1 MRVDP
6 AAPAQSVLP
15 GPPGL
20 PTLVH
25 QHPDQFALLR
35 QRRFAPFF
43 WTQFSGAANDNL
55 FKFAFTVMVTYQLGV
70 SWLPPAMAGL
80 LIGALFILPFL
91 LFSATSGQL
100 TDKFEK
106 TRVIRF
112 VKNLEI
118 VIMLIAA
125 AGFMSSNVNVQ
136 VPVLLGCTFLMGLHS
151 TLFGPVKFA
160 YLPQALDEREL
171 TGGNGMVEMGTFVA
185 ILLGNLVGGLI
196 VAVPGAGPTYVAIVC
211 VMLAVLGRV
220 VAQFIPLA
228 PATDPGLQINWNPV
242 TETWRNLKL
251 ASTNLVV
258 FRSLLGISWMW
269 FFGAVFLSQFPSFA
283 KEVMHGNEQ
292 VASLLLVVFSI
303 GIATGSLLCETLSK
317 RHVEIGLVPLGAIG
331 MSVFAVDLYFASRG
345 LPPSEV
351 MSLSTFVRQPAHWRV
366 MMDLALLS
374 LFAGLYSVPMY
385 ALIQLRSQP
394 THRARIIAANNI
406 LNALFM
412 IVSAILAG
420 ALLKANYTISQ
431 IFLFV
436 GLANAV
442 VAFYIFMLVPEYLL
456 RFIAFIASRCVYRFE
471 ITGEDNIPRE
481 GAAILTCNHV
491 SFVDPVL
498 LMAASPRPIY
508 FVMDHRIFKI
518 PVLGWLFELAK
529 AIPIAPR
536 AEDPVIYEAAFEA
549 AARVLRNG
557 DLLAIFPEGGIT
569 RDGTLQTF
577 KGGIMK
583 ILENAERDG
592 LDVPVVPMALTN
604 LCGSFFSR
612 VEDSTT
618 LVRPFRSGLWSRV
631 GLNAG
636 PALAASHVQPE
647 VLHRRVAELMGRER
661 SVGRN

>member
-1 MRVDP
+1 MSDVT
-6 AAPAQSVLP
+6 ASAGSATQGSGTVQA
-15 GPPGL
+15 
-20 PTLVH
+20 H
-25 QHPDQFALLR
+25 AHPNQFALLK

-55 FKFAFTVMVTYQLGV
+55 FKFAFTVMVTYQLSI
-70 SWLPPAMAGL
+70 SWLPPSLAGL
-80 LIGALFILPFL
+80 VIGALFILPFL

-106 TRVIRF
+106 TRIIRF

-118 VIMLIAA
+118 AIMLIAA
-125 AGFMSSNVNVQ
+125 AGFL
-136 VPVLLGCTFLMGLHS
+136 VPQPELQTVILLACTFLMGLHS

-160 YLPQALDEREL
+160 YLPQALNEREL

-185 ILLGNLVGGLI
+185 ILLGQVAGGLL
-196 VAVPGAGPTYVAIVC
+196 VAVPGVGPMYVALAC
-211 VMLAVLGRV
+211 VGLALMGRA
-220 VAQFIPLA
+220 VAQYIPLA
-228 PATDPGLQINWNPV
+228 PATDPDLKINWNPL

-251 ASTNLVV
+251 ASENIVV
-258 FRSLLGISWMW
+258 FRSMLGISWMW

-283 KEVMHGNEQ
+283 KEVLHGNER

-303 GIATGSLLCETLSK
+303 GIATGSLLCEVLSK

-331 MSVFAVDLYFASRG
+331 MSVFAIDLYFASRN
-345 LPPSEV
+345 LPPSAV
-351 MSLSTFVRQPAHWRV
+351 MSLGSFIAQPQHWRV
-366 MMDLALLS
+366 MFDLALLS

-420 ALLKANYTISQ
+420 ALLKAGFTIAQ

-436 GLANAV
+436 GLANTV
-442 VAFYIFMLVPEYLL
+442 VGFYIFLLVPEYLL
-456 RFIAFIASRCVYRFE
+456 RFVAFMLSRCIYRYKV
-471 ITGEDNIPRE
+471 TGDEHIPTA
-481 GAAILTCNHV
+481 GAAVLTCNHV
-491 SFVDPVL
+491 SFIDPVL

-508 FVMDHRIFKI
+508 FVMDHRIFKM
-518 PVLGWLFELAK
+518 PVLGWFFRLLK

-536 AEDPVIYEAAFEA
+536 SEDPALYEAAFEA
-549 AARVLRNG
+549 AAKVLREG

-569 RDGTLQTF
+569 KDGELMAF

-592 LDVPVVPMALTN
+592 ITVPVIPMALTN
-604 LCGSFFSR
+604 LWGSFFSR
-612 VEDSTT
+612 AEKGSAMVK
-618 LVRPFRSGLWSRV
+618 PFRRGVWSRV
-631 GLNAG
+631 GLNVG
-636 PALAASHVQPE
+636 EPMAAQNVTTDGLRNS
-647 VLHRRVAELMGRER
+647 VARLLVRP
-661 SVGRN
+661 

>member
-1 MRVDP
+1 MSITTDVGAP
-6 AAPAQSVLP
+6 AAAQTAAHS
-15 GPPGL
+15 
-20 PTLVH
+20 
-25 QHPDQFALLR
+25 HPNQFALLK

-55 FKFAFTVMVTYQLGV
+55 FKFAFTVMVTYQLSV
-70 SWLPPAMAGL
+70 SWLPPALAGL
-80 LIGALFILPFL
+80 VIGALFILPFL

-118 VIMLIAA
+118 AIMLVAA
-125 AGFMSSNVNVQ
+125 AGFMSSNVNIQ
-136 VPVLLGCTFLMGLHS
+136 VPVLLGCTFLMGIHS

-160 YLPQALDEREL
+160 YLPQALNEREL

-185 ILLGNLVGGLI
+185 ILLGNIVGGLI
-196 VAVPGAGPTYVAIVC
+196 VAIPQVGPTYVAVAC
-211 VMLAVLGRV
+211 VGLALAGRL
-220 VAQFIPLA
+220 VAQYIPPA
-228 PATDPGLQINWNPV
+228 PATDPTLKINWNPI

-251 ASTNLVV
+251 ANQNIVV
-258 FRSLLGISWMW
+258 FRSMLGISWMW
-269 FFGAVFLSQFPSFA
+269 FFGATFLSQFPSFA

-303 GIATGSLLCETLSK
+303 GIATGSLLCEVLSK

-331 MSVFAVDLYFASRG
+331 MSVFAIDLYVASRG
-345 LPPSEV
+345 LPPSAV
-351 MSLSTFVRQPAHWRV
+351 MSSSAFIAQPAHWRV
-366 MMDLALLS
+366 MADLALLS

-412 IVSAILAG
+412 IVSSVLAG
-420 ALLKANYTISQ
+420 ALLAAKFTIPQ

-456 RFIAFIASRCVYRFE
+456 RFIAFMVSRCVYRFK
-471 ITGEDNIPRE
+471 ITGDYNLPTE
-481 GAAILTCNHV
+481 GAAVLTCNHV
-491 SFVDPVL
+491 SFIDPVL

-508 FVMDHRIFKI
+508 FVMDHRIFKM
-518 PVLGWLFELAK
+518 PVLGWFFKLVK
-529 AIPIAPR
+529 AIPIASR
-536 AEDPVIYEAAFEA
+536 AEDPVMYEAAFEA
-549 AARVLRNG
+549 AAKVLREG

-569 RDGTLQTF
+569 KDGELQPF

-583 ILENAERDG
+583 ILDNAKRDG
-592 LDVPVVPMALTN
+592 VDAPVIPMALTN
-604 LCGSFFSR
+604 LWGSYFSR
-612 VEDSTT
+612 VEKGNAM
-618 LVRPFRSGLWSRV
+618 VRPFRRGVFNRV
-631 GLNAG
+631 GLNVGGAMDAKTTT
-636 PALAASHVQPE
+636 PDALQA
-647 VLHRRVAELMGRER
+647 RVAALQAA
-661 SVGRN
+661 